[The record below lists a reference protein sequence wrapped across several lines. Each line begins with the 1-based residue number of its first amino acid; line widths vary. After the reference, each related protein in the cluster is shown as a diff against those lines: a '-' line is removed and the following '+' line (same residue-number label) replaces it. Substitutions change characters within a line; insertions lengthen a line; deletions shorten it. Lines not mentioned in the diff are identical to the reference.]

1 MPARIL
7 IYGATGYTGTLI
19 ARHAKDRG
27 LCPILA
33 ARHPA
38 KLKSLAESLGFAYR
52 VVQLED
58 ANRLA
63 EALGDIHV
71 VLNVAGPFSAT
82 SAPMV
87 DACLRTFTHYLDIT
101 GEVPVFEDLYRRD
114 AEARS
119 RRLMI
124 MPGVGFI
131 VVPSDCL
138 AAHVARMLPEAEHL
152 AIGISRSTLLSRG

>member
-63 EALGDIHV
+63 EAADRSGNRVRARLVTPDAYTFTGVTAIAV
-71 VLNVAGPFSAT
+71 AERVLNGHLESGFQTPARVYGPDFVLSCDGAF
-82 SAPMV
+82 
-87 DACLRTFTHYLDIT
+87 R
-101 GEVPVFEDLYRRD
+101 EDLD
-114 AEARS
+114 AHR
-119 RRLMI
+119 
-124 MPGVGFI
+124 
-131 VVPSDCL
+131 PST
-138 AAHVARMLPEAEHL
+138 APLP
-152 AIGISRSTLLSRG
+152 